1 MKRFLVLF
9 MFCTVLSGCDSL
21 PGFSPDDIW
30 EAASTDNVEA
40 LQGFIDQG
48 VSVQNMDSSGAT
60 PLHAAARGGATNAIA
75 LLCSKGANP
84 NAFNSQG
91 FTPLQVAVTS
101 DQRGAVN
108 ALLDAGANPN
118 IRSQSGKMP
127 LTFAI
132 EFENKEIEA
141 DLRARGASQ

>member
-1 MKRFLVLF
+1 MLCAVL
-9 MFCTVLSGCDSL
+9 TGCDSL

-30 EAASTDNVEA
+30 KAASTDNVEA
-40 LQGFIDQG
+40 LQGFLDEG
-48 VSVQNMDSSGAT
+48 VSVEAPDSSGSM
-60 PLHAAARGGATNAIA
+60 PLHAAARGGATRAIA
-75 LLCSKGANP
+75 FLCSKGANP

-108 ALLDAGANPN
+108 ALLDSGANAN
-118 IRSQSGKMP
+118 IRSHSGKTP

-132 EFENKEIEA
+132 EFENKEIQA